1 MMRVAL
7 MKKKAGA
14 IVVKVISCILH
25 FQLITPFF
33 WKHALNSSL
42 SIYIRLLFELKTLES
57 VHS

>member
-1 MMRVAL
+1 MTRVAL

-33 WKHALNSSL
+33 RKHAFNPSL
-42 SIYIRLLFELKTLES
+42 SIYWTIIGT
-57 VHS
+57 